1 MGNSKNSYLEIDLDK
16 VVENY
21 NYIKGLTN
29 SKVMAVVKANA
40 YGLGIVEI
48 AKVLKK
54 AGADFFGVA
63 FYEEAI
69 KLIKSGIKEKILI
82 FNYIKKEY
90 LNKLININNIII
102 TIYSIEQLNGY
113 IDYMGDNINKL
124 KIHLKVNTGLDRLG
138 IREEDLNIAI
148 KLIKKYNLKIE
159 GIYSHFAN
167 ASGNEGYTRF
177 QDNNFNKIIKKFEE
191 NNILFRVKHISNS
204 AATLLY
210 RKFDYDYVRVGM
222 AIYGLQ
228 PLEEYNNNIK
238 EVLTLKSII
247 SGVFNVKKG
256 ENIGYGLKTAALKN
270 MKIAIIP
277 IGYSDGYLFQ
287 LSSKGLVEING
298 IECNIVGEVCMDQ
311 IIVDVS
317 KIENLK
323 IEDEVIVIGGKIG
336 INRLAKIVD
345 TIPDEIL
352 CKLSNSLEKNYI
364 GDV

>member
-1 MGNSKNSYLEIDLDK
+1 MWNSKNSYLEIELNK

-21 NYIKGLTN
+21 NYVKSLTN
-29 SKVMAVVKANA
+29 SKIMAVVKANG

-48 AKVLKK
+48 TKILKK

-69 KLIKSGIKEKILI
+69 KLIKIGIKEKILI

-90 LNKLININNIII
+90 LNKLINIDNIII

-113 IDYMGDNINKL
+113 IDYIGKDIAKL

-138 IREEDLNIAI
+138 IREENLDEAI
-148 KLIKKYNLKIE
+148 KLIKKYNLNIE

-167 ASGNEGYTRF
+167 ASGSEKYTRF
-177 QDNNFNKIIKKFEE
+177 QNENFNKIIKKFEKFE
-191 NNILFRVKHISNS
+191 ILFEIKHISNS

-210 RKFDYDYVRVGM
+210 REFDYDYVRVGM

-228 PLEEYNNNIK
+228 PLKKYDNNIK
-238 EVLTLKSII
+238 EVVKLKSII
-247 SGVFNVKKG
+247 SGVFNVKNG
-256 ENIGYGLKTAALKN
+256 ENIGYGLKNIALKD
-270 MKIAIIP
+270 MKIATIP
-277 IGYSDGYLFQ
+277 IGYNDGYLFE
-287 LSSKGLVEING
+287 LSNKGLVEING
-298 IECNIVGEVCMDQ
+298 EECNIVGEVCMDQ

-336 INRLAKIVD
+336 INRLAKMVD
-345 TIPDEIL
+345 TIPDDIL
-352 CKLSNSLEKNYI
+352 CKLGKSLEKNYI